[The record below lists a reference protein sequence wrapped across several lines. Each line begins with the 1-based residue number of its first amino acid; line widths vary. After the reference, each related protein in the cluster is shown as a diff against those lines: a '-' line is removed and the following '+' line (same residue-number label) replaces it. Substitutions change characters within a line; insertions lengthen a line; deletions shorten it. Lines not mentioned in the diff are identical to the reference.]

1 MNSEA
6 CKYFN
11 HLELQFSKGLTSLIS
26 RKIAIANIQVQFN
39 FIGDDLVPVFF
50 DVFRH
55 IEILRQEGIDTPSQ
69 LIINLWDKESTGIG
83 VDDPPWLTET
93 PHHLGLIESFT
104 TDQYFT
110 LQQPGSASIYMFDK
124 TRSTAYY
131 HVVRKR
137 DIPFW
142 ESDFPLRMVF
152 HWFFRE
158 TPLQPVHSAAVGN
171 ERGGVLLIGKGG
183 SGKSTTTLSC
193 LNSPLKI
200 AGDDYVL
207 LDSENH
213 VAHSLFSLCKITP
226 NSIDMLKHHSLSE
239 AVRKPEIEGKFRL
252 SLYDQFPE
260 SLIKSIPIKAIL
272 LPTVGDYPITN
283 IVPASE
289 AQAMIALAPTTL
301 FQLPGLREQ
310 AFRKMTRFVRQ
321 VPAFNLQLSSDIKN
335 IPVLLESFINQMIA
349 KQ

>member
-1 MNSEA
+1 
-6 CKYFN
+6 
-11 HLELQFSKGLTSLIS
+11 
-26 RKIAIANIQVQFN
+26 
-39 FIGDDLVPVFF
+39 
-50 DVFRH
+50 
-55 IEILRQEGIDTPSQ
+55 
-69 LIINLWDKESTGIG
+69 
-83 VDDPPWLTET
+83 
-93 PHHLGLIESFT
+93 
-104 TDQYFT
+104 
-110 LQQPGSASIYMFDK
+110 
-124 TRSTAYY
+124 
-131 HVVRKR
+131 
-137 DIPFW
+137 
-142 ESDFPLRMVF
+142 
-152 HWFFRE
+152 
-158 TPLQPVHSAAVGN
+158 
-171 ERGGVLLIGKGG
+171 
-183 SGKSTTTLSC
+183 
-193 LNSPLKI
+193 
-200 AGDDYVL
+200 
-207 LDSENH
+207 
-213 VAHSLFSLCKITP
+213 
-226 NSIDMLKHHSLSE
+226 MLKHHSLSE